1 MLSKAHTAEEQARVL
16 SLLELRFRLQVMRH
30 ADDEVYNRKSH
41 EHDFE
46 VLITQK
52 GDKKLEETLSFL
64 KHPIRL
70 GFYAVLNR
78 DVDLVNCR
86 CANFPMVHS
95 ICHSQ
100 ALLL

>member
-16 SLLELRFRLQVMRH
+16 SLLELRFRLQVMWH

-41 EHDFE
+41 ENDFE

-64 KHPIRL
+64 
-70 GFYAVLNR
+70 
-78 DVDLVNCR
+78 
-86 CANFPMVHS
+86 
-95 ICHSQ
+95 
-100 ALLL
+100 